1 MSKRCCFD
9 PSPRLKWCTKKAS
22 GVPARLPRLKSRRKH
37 RRGGVRGSWAL
48 CLVRLMY
55 VHCTVVVVKCVVAYL
70 LCVLVATV
78 RQAPQAV
85 LTAEERH
92 KLAAS
97 INFDEVLQQASA
109 DPNFVLFKAAVAVRG
124 LTLTL
129 LDEDNRPLVRGS
141 VRGDWSL
148 EQFSGRWS
156 STASVHSCAVAD
168 LFTPNPLYVGRVTVD
183 SFFAAL
189 LISCVGNQTDTPKL
203 YHVE

>member
-1 MSKRCCFD
+1 M
-9 PSPRLKWCTKKAS
+9 
-22 GVPARLPRLKSRRKH
+22 
-37 RRGGVRGSWAL
+37 
-48 CLVRLMY
+48 
-55 VHCTVVVVKCVVAYL
+55 
-70 LCVLVATV
+70 
-78 RQAPQAV
+78 
-85 LTAEERH
+85 
-92 KLAAS
+92 
-97 INFDEVLQQASA
+97 
-109 DPNFVLFKAAVAVRG
+109 LFKAAVAVRG

-183 SFFAAL
+183 SFLKFAAL